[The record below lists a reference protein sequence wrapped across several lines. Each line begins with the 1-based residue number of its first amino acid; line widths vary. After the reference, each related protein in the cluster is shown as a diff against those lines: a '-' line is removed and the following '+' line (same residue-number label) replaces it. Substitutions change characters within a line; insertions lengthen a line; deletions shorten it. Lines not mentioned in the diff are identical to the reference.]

1 VTTSQNAIKPPVAKR
16 VDSIRTVHGDEYND
30 VYAWLAHKDDPDT
43 IALLEAENAYTE
55 QETAHLKQLRE
66 DLFNE
71 VKSRTQETDL
81 SLPVRKGGFWYYTRT
96 VEGQQYGI
104 HCRVA
109 AGESTEPPATES
121 GKPLD
126 GEEILLD
133 GNELAAGHDFFT
145 LGTFDIS
152 PDGNWLAYST
162 DFSGDE
168 RYTIR
173 IKDLRTGEVLAD
185 EIGNVGAG
193 SVWSLDASVL
203 FYTRVDDAW
212 RPFQVWRHILGAPV
226 DDDQIVYHEED
237 EQFFMEIDLSRSE
250 RFIFITCGS
259 SITTEV
265 RFIPADAPLT
275 APVVIAPRRHGV
287 EYYVEHHGHRFLI
300 THNDGAEDYMVSY
313 TSVDDPGEWVELVP
327 HSPGT
332 RIVGV
337 DAFAGALVVSLR
349 KDGLAGLRIMP
360 LGGGADFDLSFPE
373 PIYTA
378 ELSTNSEFD
387 TPTFRLSYRS
397 LITPDSIY
405 DCDFATGSLILRK
418 QRPVLPGPDGRPYD
432 PANYVQFREWAIADD
447 GTRIPM
453 SVVHR
458 ADVALDGD
466 APVYLYGYGSYE
478 ASIDPSFSIP
488 RLSMLDRGVVYVI
501 AHIRGGGEM
510 GRRWYLDG
518 KLFAKKNTFTD
529 FIACARHLAAAGWTT
544 PSRIVAHGRSAG
556 GLLMGSIYNMG
567 ADAFGG
573 VVAGVPFVD
582 ALNSMLDPTLPLT
595 AIEWDEWGNPIA
607 DPEMYAYMKSY
618 SPYENVTDQQYPPL
632 FVYTSLNDTR
642 VLYAE
647 PIKWVSMIRATAPSA
662 SVLLKTEME
671 AGHAGRSGRYDAW
684 REDTYFNAW
693 ILDRLGRA

>member
-1 VTTSQNAIKPPVAKR
+1 MPMSWNGTPWGGRRRSAAIYCRQRINRPRRVCLTSPGVGQCYARRLSEKIEPIRTDRPEVAEVVPEGRPSTWSIRSVASGILGSLRPNWIKTARAASRGQMTVRPRRYCGWVTTSQNAIKPPVAKR

-55 QETAHLKQLRE
+55 QETAHLAQLRE

-71 VKSRTQETDL
+71 VKARTQETDL

-104 HCRVA
+104 HCRVV

-212 RPFQVWRHILGAPV
+212 RPFQVWRHVLGAPV
-226 DDDQIVYHEED
+226 GDDQIVYHEED

-250 RFIFITCGS
+250 RFIFISCGS

-275 APVVIAPRRHGV
+275 APVVIAPR
-287 EYYVEHHGHRFLI
+287 
-300 THNDGAEDYMVSY
+300 
-313 TSVDDPGEWVELVP
+313 
-327 HSPGT
+327 
-332 RIVGV
+332 
-337 DAFAGALVVSLR
+337 
-349 KDGLAGLRIMP
+349 
-360 LGGGADFDLSFPE
+360 
-373 PIYTA
+373 
-378 ELSTNSEFD
+378 
-387 TPTFRLSYRS
+387 
-397 LITPDSIY
+397 
-405 DCDFATGSLILRK
+405 
-418 QRPVLPGPDGRPYD
+418 
-432 PANYVQFREWAIADD
+432 
-447 GTRIPM
+447 
-453 SVVHR
+453 
-458 ADVALDGD
+458 
-466 APVYLYGYGSYE
+466 
-478 ASIDPSFSIP
+478 
-488 RLSMLDRGVVYVI
+488 
-501 AHIRGGGEM
+501 
-510 GRRWYLDG
+510 
-518 KLFAKKNTFTD
+518 
-529 FIACARHLAAAGWTT
+529 
-544 PSRIVAHGRSAG
+544 
-556 GLLMGSIYNMG
+556 
-567 ADAFGG
+567 
-573 VVAGVPFVD
+573 
-582 ALNSMLDPTLPLT
+582 
-595 AIEWDEWGNPIA
+595 
-607 DPEMYAYMKSY
+607 
-618 SPYENVTDQQYPPL
+618 
-632 FVYTSLNDTR
+632 
-642 VLYAE
+642 
-647 PIKWVSMIRATAPSA
+647 
-662 SVLLKTEME
+662 
-671 AGHAGRSGRYDAW
+671 
-684 REDTYFNAW
+684 
-693 ILDRLGRA
+693 